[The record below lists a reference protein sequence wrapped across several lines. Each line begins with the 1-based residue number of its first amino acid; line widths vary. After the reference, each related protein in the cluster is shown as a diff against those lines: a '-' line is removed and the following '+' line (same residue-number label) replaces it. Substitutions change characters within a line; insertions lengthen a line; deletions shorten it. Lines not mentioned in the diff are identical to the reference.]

1 MKNFKILTILILAV
15 SALTF
20 VACSGGST
28 PGDVVQKSFKLMK
41 AKDFKA
47 VSELYVKDN
56 GEKLSEDEAKKI
68 EGLLG
73 MGNTENEKKDGVKK
87 ITIDEEKIAEDGLS
101 ARVKYTIEYG
111 NGNTNKENAKLKKVD
126 GKWFMVFSM
135 N

>member
-1 MKNFKILTILILAV
+1 MKNFKILSVLILAV
-15 SALTF
+15 TAFTF
-20 VACSGGST
+20 LACSSGS
-28 PGDVVQKSFKLMK
+28 PSDVVQKSYKLMK

-47 VSELYVKDN
+47 VSELYVKDG

-73 MGNTENEKKDGVKK
+73 MGYTENEKKDGLKK

-101 ARVKYTIEYG
+101 ARVNYTIEYG
-111 NGNTNKENAKLKKVD
+111 NGNTDKERAKLLKVN
-126 GKWFMVFSM
+126 GKWFMVFAM